1 MRDGVFGDN
10 YPITGSHEA
19 VGIVHDLGSDVKGFS
34 KGDRVGTLAFQNAC
48 GNCPDCNAGL
58 EIYCENLS
66 GMGGVTTDGGFA
78 NYMRCDSRFCIKI
91 PESVPF
97 AQAAPLMCAGATI
110 YAAIKKSNLK
120 AGDVLGIIGLGGL
133 GHIGIQLAK
142 NLGLQ
147 VVAIDT
153 RSEPIKLAKSMKYP
167 PDMIINSTESD
178 AKQAMKEVSSLKKN
192 NAWPG
197 LDATIVS
204 TDSIPAFTYAADVTR
219 KHGLVVVVGQPAD
232 PIPITYHSLIF
243 RDIRVVGS
251 LLSNIAQAQEMI
263 DLVAEKTIEITV
275 KEYKLEQ
282 VNEMA
287 EDTHKEAMR
296 GRLVVVM

>member
-1 MRDGVFGDN
+1 
-10 YPITGSHEA
+10 
-19 VGIVHDLGSDVKGFS
+19 
-34 KGDRVGTLAFQNAC
+34 
-48 GNCPDCNAGL
+48 
-58 EIYCENLS
+58 
-66 GMGGVTTDGGFA
+66 MGGVTTDGGFA
-78 NYMRCDSRFCIKI
+78 HYMRCDSRFCIKI

-110 YAAIKKSNLK
+110 YAAIKNSNLK

-153 RSEPIKLAKSMKYP
+153 RAEPIKLAKSLKYP
-167 PDMIINSTESD
+167 PDMIINSKESD
-178 AKQAMKEVSSLKKN
+178 AKKAMEQISSLKKN
-192 NAWPG
+192 NDWPG

-204 TDSIPAFTYAADVTR
+204 TDSVPAFTYAADVTR
-219 KHGLVVVVGQPAD
+219 KHGLLVVVGQPAE
-232 PIPITYHSLIF
+232 PVPVTYYNLIF
-243 RDIRVVGS
+243 RDIRVIGS
-251 LLSNIAQAQEMI
+251 LLSNISQAQEMI
-263 DLVAEKTIEITV
+263 NLVAEKNIEITV